1 MTTTS
6 RIPEVPNRSYFAMNR
21 WFYKMY
27 LAGLLYHPDDPAENI
42 VQIATGEPT
51 FTSEECVKLNKAVDL
66 MFEHH
71 GDAVYDCGLKYFY
84 KALGITPD
92 YTNV

>member
-6 RIPEVPNRSYFAMNR
+6 RIPEVPNGSYFAMNR

-27 LAGLLYHPDDPAENI
+27 LAGLLYHPDEPAETI
-42 VQIATGEPT
+42 VEIATGEPT
-51 FTSEECVKLNKAVDL
+51 FTPEECIKLNKAVSV
-66 MFEHH
+66 MFERH
-71 GDAVYDCGLKYFY
+71 GDAVYDCGLSHFH

-92 YTNV
+92 YTNT

>member
-1 MTTTS
+1 MKIAS
-6 RIPEVPNRSYFAMNR
+6 RIPEIPNSSYFAMNR

-27 LAGLLYHPDDPAENI
+27 LAGFLYHPDEPAENI
-42 VQIATGEPT
+42 IQIATGEPT
-51 FTSEECVKLNKAVDL
+51 FTSEECIELNKAVDL
-66 MFEHH
+66 MFKHH
-71 GDAVYDCGLKYFY
+71 GDAVYDCGIKYFH

>member
-1 MTTTS
+1 MKITS
-6 RIPEVPNRSYFAMNR
+6 RIPEVPNGSYFAMNR

-27 LAGLLYHPDDPAENI
+27 LAGLLYHPDDPAETI
-42 VQIATGEPT
+42 VQIATGEAT
-51 FTSEECVKLNKAVDL
+51 FTPEECDELNEAVNV

-71 GDAVYDCGLKYFY
+71 GDAVYDCGLKYFH

>member
-6 RIPEVPNRSYFAMNR
+6 RIPEVPNGSYFAMNR

-27 LAGLLYHPDDPAENI
+27 LAGLLYHPDEPAETI
-42 VQIATGEPT
+42 VEITTGEPT
-51 FTSEECVKLNKAVDL
+51 FTPEECINLNKAVSV
-66 MFEHH
+66 MFDRH
-71 GDAVYDCGLKYFY
+71 GDTVYGCALKYFH

-92 YTNV
+92 YTNA